1 MDIYTEGVA
10 IMIVGMS
17 VVFVTL
23 AALATFTGLLE
34 RVFRP
39 REDVPLQVSHDDL
52 HDDSGHELHDLAM
65 VAVALHLINRRR
77 QDSYAPLAGVSEQW
91 KLIGRFKSLR
101 R

>member
-1 MDIYTEGVA
+1 MDIYTEGAAV
-10 IMIVGMS
+10 MIVGMG

-23 AALATFTGLLE
+23 AVLATFTGLLE
-34 RVFRP
+34 RMFRP
-39 REDVPLQVSHDDL
+39 REDVLLEPSHDDL

-65 VAVALHLINRRR
+65 VAVALHLANRRR
-77 QDSYAPLAGVSEQW
+77 QDVYAPLAEVSEQW

>member
-1 MDIYTEGVA
+1 MDIYTEGAAVL
-10 IMIVGMS
+10 IIGMG

-23 AALATFTGLLE
+23 AVLATFTGLLE

-39 REDVPLQVSHDDL
+39 REERVLDVSHEDL

-65 VAVALHLINRRR
+65 VAVALHLSNRQR
-77 QDSYAPLAGVSEQW
+77 QQVYTPLAGVSEQW
-91 KLIGRFKSLR
+91 KLVGRFKSLR